1 MIMII
6 VVMGV
11 SGSGKTTVGK
21 ALASE
26 LEVPFFDADDFHPQG
41 NIVKMKQGI
50 PLDDKDRKSWQE
62 TLSKNLVQWEA
73 ATGAVLACS
82 ALKEIYRTALQS
94 GKKNDIIWIFLYG
107 RPELIKAR
115 MSGRKGHYFKSELLD
130 SQLADLEPPQY
141 GWHFN
146 ISSSSD
152 HIVKIILN
160 KLRHTD

>member
-1 MIMII
+1 MII

-21 ALASE
+21 ALASA
-26 LEVPFFDADDFHPQG
+26 LEIPFYDADDFHQQS
-41 NIVKMKQGI
+41 NIVKMEQGI
-50 PLDDKDRKSWQE
+50 PLQDLDRESWLE
-62 TLSKNLVQWEA
+62 TLSKNLTQWEA

-82 ALKEIYRTALQS
+82 ALKEMYRTALNS
-94 GKKNDIIWIFLYG
+94 GVNNDMTWVYLYG
-107 RPELIKAR
+107 HSELIKER
-115 MSGRKGHYFKSELLD
+115 MVGRRGHYFKPELLD

-146 ISSSSD
+146 ISSSAD
-152 HIVKIILN
+152 QIVKSVLN

>member
-1 MIMII
+1 MII

-21 ALASE
+21 ALASA
-26 LEVPFFDADDFHPQG
+26 LEIPFYDADDFHPQD
-41 NIVKMKQGI
+41 NIVKMEQGI
-50 PLDDKDRKSWQE
+50 PLQDLDRESWLE
-62 TLSKNLVQWEA
+62 ALSKNLTQWEA

-82 ALKEIYRTALQS
+82 ALKEMYRTALYS
-94 GKKNDIIWIFLYG
+94 GVNNDMTWVYLYG
-107 RPELIKAR
+107 RSELIKER
-115 MSGRKGHYFKSELLD
+115 MAGRRGHYFKPELLD

-146 ISSSSD
+146 ISSSAD
-152 HIVKIILN
+152 HIVKSILD

>member
-1 MIMII
+1 MII

-21 ALASE
+21 ALASA
-26 LEVPFFDADDFHPQG
+26 LGIPFYDADDFHPQD
-41 NIVKMKQGI
+41 NIVKMDQGI
-50 PLDDKDRKSWQE
+50 PLQDLDRESWLE
-62 TLSKNLVQWEA
+62 TLSKNLTQWEA

-82 ALKEIYRTALQS
+82 ALKEMYRTALYS
-94 GKKNDIIWIFLYG
+94 GVNNDMTWVYLYG
-107 RPELIKAR
+107 RSELIKER
-115 MSGRKGHYFKSELLD
+115 MAGRRGHYFKPELLD

-146 ISSSSD
+146 ISSSAD
-152 HIVKIILN
+152 HIVKSILD

>member
-1 MIMII
+1 MII

-21 ALASE
+21 ALASA
-26 LEVPFFDADDFHPQG
+26 LEIPFYDADDFHPQD
-41 NIVKMKQGI
+41 NIVKMEQGI
-50 PLDDKDRKSWQE
+50 PLQDLDRESWLE
-62 TLSKNLVQWEA
+62 TLSKNLTQWEA

-82 ALKEIYRTALQS
+82 ALKEMYRTALNS
-94 GKKNDIIWIFLYG
+94 GVNNDITWVYLYG
-107 RPELIKAR
+107 RSELIKER
-115 MSGRKGHYFKSELLD
+115 MAGRRGHYFKPELLD

-146 ISSSSD
+146 ISSSAD
-152 HIVKIILN
+152 HIVKSILD

>member
-1 MIMII
+1 VIMII

-21 ALASE
+21 ALASA
-26 LEVPFFDADDFHPQG
+26 LEIPFYDADDFHQQG
-41 NIVKMKQGI
+41 NIVKMEQGI
-50 PLDDKDRKSWQE
+50 PLQDLDRESWLE
-62 TLSKNLVQWEA
+62 TLSKNLTQWEA

-82 ALKEIYRTALQS
+82 ALKEMYRTALNS
-94 GKKNDIIWIFLYG
+94 GVNNDMTWVYLYG
-107 RPELIKAR
+107 RSELIKER
-115 MSGRKGHYFKSELLD
+115 MAGRRGHYFKPELLD

-146 ISSSSD
+146 ISSSAD
-152 HIVKIILN
+152 HIVKSILD

>member
-1 MIMII
+1 VIMII

-26 LEVPFFDADDFHPQG
+26 LEVPFYDADDFHPQG
-41 NIVKMKQGI
+41 NIVKMKQGM
-50 PLDDKDRKSWQE
+50 PLDDKDRKSWLE

-73 ATGAVLACS
+73 ATGAILACS

-94 GKKNDIIWIFLYG
+94 GKRIDITWIFLYG

>member
-26 LEVPFFDADDFHPQG
+26 LEVPFYDADDFHPQG

-50 PLDDKDRKSWQE
+50 PLDDKDRKSWLE
-62 TLSKNLVQWEA
+62 ILSKNLVQWEA

-82 ALKEIYRTALQS
+82 ALKEIYRSALQS
-94 GKKNDIIWIFLYG
+94 GKNNDIIWIFLYG

-115 MSGRKGHYFKSELLD
+115 MSGRK
-130 SQLADLEPPQY
+130 
-141 GWHFN
+141 
-146 ISSSSD
+146 
-152 HIVKIILN
+152 
-160 KLRHTD
+160 

>member
-1 MIMII
+1 MFMII
-6 VVMGV
+6 IVMGI

-21 ALASE
+21 ALASA
-26 LEVPFFDADDFHPQG
+26 LETPFYDADDFHQKK
-41 NIVKMKQGI
+41 NIAKMEQGI
-50 PLDDKDRKSWQE
+50 PLQDLDRKSWLE
-62 TLSKNLVQWEA
+62 ALSKNLTQWEA

-82 ALKEIYRTALQS
+82 ALKEMYRTALNS
-94 GKKNDIIWIFLYG
+94 GVNNDITWVYLYG
-107 RPELIKAR
+107 RSELIKER
-115 MSGRKGHYFKSELLD
+115 MAGRKGHYFKPELLD

-152 HIVKIILN
+152 HIVKSILD